1 LYLTAK
7 EAADELGVS
16 VATLYSYVSR
26 KQIRSQRAPQS
37 KARLYWKDDIDS
49 LKRAAKTPA
58 NDALVPSTT
67 ITLLTPAGPFYRGQ
81 SAVKLAETESLES
94 VCGILWGQP
103 AEGAFGRLDFRRSEL
118 YDRVWENLADATTA
132 EKVSA
137 LLPIL
142 ERANPRA
149 YDLSPS
155 GYCRTGA
162 EMMRWFASMICGQ
175 PTPTDLP
182 LHEVIAQGLKSP
194 PGYSDI
200 VRRMLVLAADHELD
214 PSTYAVRAIANTGVS
229 PYQIALVGFAA
240 AGGRR
245 LTFGRPQALSQM
257 IHEILKNKDPTEPIL
272 RRLSEGEPVYGFGS
286 RLYPHGDP
294 RAAALLAVLRET
306 FPDDSE
312 LAKLN
317 EAISIAGDVMEAP
330 PDFVIPLSFIGY
342 KLGLIGRESI
352 LLRLARMGG
361 WIAHAM
367 EQYHSQEFVRPR
379 TTYLGVLPVEVE
391 TEPHALQATP

>member
-1 LYLTAK
+1 VYLTAT
-7 EAADELGVS
+7 EAAEELGIS

-26 KQIRSQRAPQS
+26 KQIRSQRAPRS
-37 KARLYWKDDIDS
+37 KARLYWKDDIES
-49 LKRAAKTPA
+49 LKRARQTPA
-58 NDALVPSTT
+58 DDVLVPSTT

-81 SAVKLAETESLES
+81 SAITLAQTESLEG
-94 VCGILWGQP
+94 VCGILWGEAAQ
-103 AEGAFGRLDFRRSEL
+103 GAFGRLDFRRSEL
-118 YDRVWENLADATTA
+118 YDRVLENLADATTA

-149 YDLSPS
+149 YDLSPA

-162 EMMRWFASMICGQ
+162 EMMRWFAGMICDQ

-182 LHEVIAQGLKSP
+182 LHEVITQGLRSP
-194 PGYSDI
+194 PGYTDI
-200 VRRMLVLAADHELD
+200 VRRVLVLAADHELD

-229 PYQIALVGFAA
+229 PYQIALVGLAA

-245 LTFGRPQALSQM
+245 LTFGRPQTLSQM
-257 IHEILKNKDPTEPIL
+257 IHEILQSKDPTEPIL
-272 RRLSEGEPVYGFGS
+272 RRLREGEPVHGFGS
-286 RLYPHGDP
+286 KLYPQGDP
-294 RAAALLAVLRET
+294 RAASLLEALRET
-306 FPDDSE
+306 FPDDPE

-317 EAISIAGDVMEAP
+317 DAISVAQDVMQER

-367 EQYHSQEFVRPR
+367 EQYHHQEFVRPR
-379 TTYLGVLPVEVE
+379 TRYLGELP
-391 TEPHALQATP
+391 A